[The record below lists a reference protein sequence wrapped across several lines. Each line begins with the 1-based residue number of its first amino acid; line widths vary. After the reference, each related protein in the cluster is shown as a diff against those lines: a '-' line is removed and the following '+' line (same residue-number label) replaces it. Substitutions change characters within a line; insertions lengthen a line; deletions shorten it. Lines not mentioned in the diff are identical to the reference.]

1 MADAHDTPDDHTV
14 GNHTV
19 GDDTVDHDTVDHDT
33 VHDDTVHD
41 DTVGAAAR
49 LVAQHLGTIE
59 DFPKPGITFRDL
71 TPVFADGPALAA
83 VTRALVEP
91 FRGRV
96 DAVAGVEARG
106 FLLAAAAAYE
116 LGVGVLVVRKPGKL
130 PRAVISESYDLE
142 YGSTSLEVQP
152 TDFAPGSRILLLDDV
167 LATGGTLAAAAS
179 LMERAEWT
187 VAGVS
192 VVLELDALDGR
203 GALPGRLVRSIARV

>member
-1 MADAHDTPDDHTV
+1 MTDGT
-14 GNHTV
+14 
-19 GDDTVDHDTVDHDT
+19 
-33 VHDDTVHD
+33 
-41 DTVGAAAR
+41 AAR
-49 LVAQHLGTIE
+49 LVAQHLGVIE
-59 DFPKPGITFRDL
+59 DFPKAGITFRDL

-91 FRGRV
+91 FIGEV

-130 PRAVISESYDLE
+130 PRAVIAETYDLE

-152 TDFAPGSRILLLDDV
+152 DDFPPGTRILLLDDV

-179 LMERAEWT
+179 LIERAGWV

-192 VVLELDALDGR
+192 VVLELDGLDGR
-203 GALPGRLVRSIARV
+203 EALPGRVIRSISRV